1 MQTADQAQKAYEPL
15 KVLGP
20 FLTNDL
26 TLHPALACLAEKF
39 SCFK

>member
-1 MQTADQAQKAYEPL
+1 MQTADQAQETYEQLKA
-15 KVLGP
+15 VGP

-26 TLHPALACLAEKF
+26 TLCPALACLAEKF